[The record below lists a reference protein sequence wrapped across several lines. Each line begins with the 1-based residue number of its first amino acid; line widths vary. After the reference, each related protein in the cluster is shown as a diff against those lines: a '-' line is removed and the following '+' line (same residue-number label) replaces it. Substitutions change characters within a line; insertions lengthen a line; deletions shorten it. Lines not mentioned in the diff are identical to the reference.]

1 MLNQNKKALKRK
13 FYIIGHNPNSV
24 TKAMRCLKDGANAIE
39 PDIRY
44 LPQHEEKFFVYDLVT
59 LNRKRHTLK
68 DYLIELSAR
77 LNDEKLNL
85 ALLAFDLKPFCS
97 ENADTESAVYMKEFF
112 GLLNEYFFSTYSPVP
127 VLLTVGKPSE
137 KALLAKAKPYLKAN
151 QAVGVDQGDTPR
163 SVVDYYKNEQIPL
176 AFAAGTSS
184 PFASPEKFKPLI
196 KEALVL
202 KEHTPELKLVYT
214 WTANSGK
221 TMRDFL
227 NLGVD
232 GMITGRAE
240 RLRNLIDT
248 EYHET
253 IELATP
259 DYNPFAWL

>member
-1 MLNQNKKALKRK
+1 MLYKNLNTLKRK
-13 FYIIGHNPNSV
+13 FYIIGHNPNSA
-24 TKAMRCLKDGANAIE
+24 TKAIRCLKDGANAIE

-44 LPQHEEKFFVYDLVT
+44 LPQYEEKFFVYDLVT

-68 DYLIELSAR
+68 DYLIELSAS

-97 ENADTESAVYMKEFF
+97 KIAESESAIYMKEFF
-112 GLLNEYFFSTYSPVP
+112 GQLNEYFFSTYSPVP

-137 KALLAKAKPYLKAN
+137 KALLEKAKPYLKTN
-151 QAVGVDQGDTPR
+151 QAVGVDEGDTAQ
-163 SVVDYYKNEQIPL
+163 SVIDYFKNSQMPI

-196 KEALVL
+196 KDALAV

-221 TMRDFL
+221 TMRDYI

-232 GMITGRAE
+232 GMITGKVE

-248 EYHET
+248 EYQET
-253 IELATP
+253 IELATS
-259 DYNPFAWL
+259 DYNPFA